1 MSSAEARRGM
11 GEERGEEGGEAAKA
25 ELERRSVAPCSDRG
39 WKGQP
44 VPGHQTLFYRSH
56 PISPTLTGWLPF
68 ARGSGA
74 MIVAARGRDALRSL
88 EGLQPA
94 RGLEALPVAAWAVMG
109 AARGLDALPPHG
121 GVAAGLGLEALPT
134 AARAVKRGFGR

>member
-1 MSSAEARRGM
+1 
-11 GEERGEEGGEAAKA
+11 
-25 ELERRSVAPCSDRG
+25 
-39 WKGQP
+39 
-44 VPGHQTLFYRSH
+44 
-56 PISPTLTGWLPF
+56 
-68 ARGSGA
+68 

-134 AARAVKRGFGR
+134 AARAVKRGLGR